1 MIKLGTNT
9 LHVSAVLAGVT
20 VLALA
25 GCSSSNSAAPEPE
38 KTGVTFEHIHELEV
52 DHSDGSLIVA
62 THEGLYRLTVS
73 PAGKSSATGPV
84 GGLDFDPMG
93 FSIAGDTAYASGH
106 PGPTTP
112 DTFGTPNLG
121 LITSTDGGTTWTNV
135 SLTGKTDF
143 HGLTVMT
150 GTGAADRVFGMDS
163 SKQQIQRSMD
173 GGLTWSDGATLIA
186 RDILAVGDSLY
197 ATTQE
202 GLVFSTDNATTFT
215 TDATAPALYL
225 VAADRAGTLAGID
238 TSGNVWARGAEG
250 TWTKGGSVTGT
261 PQAFTVEGNRLYVA
275 DDRGIS
281 VTDDA
286 GATWTVLSAHR

>member
-1 MIKLGTNT
+1 MMKLRTT
-9 LHVSAVLAGVT
+9 MVLAGTAVT

-25 GCSSSNSAAPEPE
+25 GCSLPNSAAPAPE
-38 KTGVTFEHIHELEV
+38 KTGVAFEHIHELAV
-52 DHSDGSLIVA
+52 SHADGSLLVA

-73 PAGKSSATGPV
+73 SAGEASATGPV

-93 FSIAGDTAYASGH
+93 FSIAGDIAYASGH

-121 LITSTDGGTTWTNV
+121 LISSADGGTTWTNV

-150 GTGAADRVFGMDS
+150 GNGAADRVFGMDS
-163 SKQQIQRSMD
+163 SRQQIQRSMD
-173 GGLTWSDGATLIA
+173 GGRTWSDGATLVA

-197 ATTQE
+197 ATTQD
-202 GLVFSTDNATTFT
+202 GLVVSTDNGTTFT
-215 TDATAPALYL
+215 VDATAPALYL

-238 TSGNVWARGAEG
+238 TSGNVWMHAAKE
-250 TWTKGGSVTGT
+250 TWTKSGRVSGT
-261 PQAFTVEGNRLYVA
+261 PQAFTVDGNRLYVA

-286 GATWTVLSAHR
+286 GATWTVLSAHS